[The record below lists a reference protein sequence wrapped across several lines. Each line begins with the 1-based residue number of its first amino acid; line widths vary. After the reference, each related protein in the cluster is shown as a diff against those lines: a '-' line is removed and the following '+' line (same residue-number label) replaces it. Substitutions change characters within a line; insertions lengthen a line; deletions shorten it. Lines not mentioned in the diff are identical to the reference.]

1 MKKLFKFAIF
11 IICFYSCN
19 SNTDNKNIELQAE
32 IDRLNQ
38 ELEEEKYGA
47 QNIFNDARAFFDNKD
62 YINAKN
68 KIITLKERHPD
79 DPLISEGDKML
90 QIINEELLW
99 KESSTNN
106 DIVDI
111 KNYLQTYPEG
121 KYKKQ
126 ANSKIKELENLVKEN
141 DYKEAVES
149 NSSFK
154 WNNFLE
160 KYPNHPKRKEI
171 EKLIIE
177 LEVDEIL
184 ADGNTGT
191 MPSFDRSS
199 YSNSSSSNISIK
211 NNTGC
216 ELIVRYSGAR
226 VVKIEIPDGASKA
239 VNLSS
244 GNYRVAASACGYNYG
259 ASEYLS
265 GDYSSTFYIQRSY
278 R

>member
-1 MKKLFKFAIF
+1 MKKLFKLAIL

-47 QNIFNDARAFFDNKD
+47 QNLFNDANSFFDNKD

-68 KIITLKERHPD
+68 KIITLKERHPE

-106 DIVDI
+106 NIEGI

-121 KYKKQ
+121 KYKKL
-126 ANSKIKELENLVKEN
+126 AYSKIKELENLVKEN

-149 NSSFK
+149 NSSYK
-154 WNNFLE
+154 WNSFLE
-160 KYPNHPKRKEI
+160 KYPNHPNRKEI
-171 EKLIIE
+171 EKWIIE

-184 ADGNTGT
+184 ADKDTGT
-191 MPSFDRSS
+191 MPTFERDN
-199 YSNSSSSNISIK
+199 YSNGSSSNVSIK

-216 ELIVRYSGAR
+216 DLTVRYSGSKVAK
-226 VVKIEIPDGASKA
+226 VEIPNGYSRS
-239 VNLSS
+239 VSLPS
-244 GNYRVAASACGYNYG
+244 GNYRVAASACSSNYG
-259 ASEYLS
+259 ANEYLS
-265 GDYSSTFYIQRSY
+265 GDYTSTFYIQRSY